1 MKTKYEFDDDVAS
14 ICEST
19 VSEGLEQLVVFF
31 LFTLLFRQAALTEG
45 CRLSVRMHKTDD
57 WPLAEIVSIK
67 ELDGRRQFYVHYVD
81 CKWTGLEIP
90 CSCRLIPFSSQ
101 LTSVWTNGLTRM
113 IWIHA
118 RCSFHVAMAP
128 KPAPAPV

>member
-1 MKTKYEFDDDVAS
+1 MV
-14 ICEST
+14 ST
-19 VSEGLEQLVVFF
+19 L

-81 CKWTGLEIP
+81 CK
-90 CSCRLIPFSSQ
+90 
-101 LTSVWTNGLTRM
+101 
-113 IWIHA
+113 
-118 RCSFHVAMAP
+118 
-128 KPAPAPV
+128 